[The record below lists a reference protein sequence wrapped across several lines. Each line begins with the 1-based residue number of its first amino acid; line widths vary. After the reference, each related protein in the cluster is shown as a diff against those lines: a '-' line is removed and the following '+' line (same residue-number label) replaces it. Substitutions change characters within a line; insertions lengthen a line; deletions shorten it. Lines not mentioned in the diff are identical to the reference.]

1 MCGRPSQDLK
11 EQVEHEDNWTINWLT
26 VTYHFLLLK
35 YWFNFLLFIIGFV
48 VPDLSSLKEKI
59 HNTSIQYCRK
69 LVPVSDIAPNLMG
82 PLEKRHS
89 SESPVLNYQICID
102 MLMYLWPEHLLASL
116 YWVSQSL
123 STFQWSL
130 DIHLLWPD
138 KATELLTVCI
148 Y

>member
-11 EQVEHEDNWTINWLT
+11 EQVEHEDNWTVNWLT

-35 YWFNFLLFIIGFV
+35 YWFNFLLFIIGLV
-48 VPDLSSLKEKI
+48 VQIFLHWKKRYWIPLYNTAGSLSLCL
-59 HNTSIQYCRK
+59 N
-69 LVPVSDIAPNLMG
+69 IAPNLMG

-102 MLMYLWPEHLLASL
+102 MLMYLWPEHLPASL

-130 DIHLLWPD
+130 DIQLLWPD